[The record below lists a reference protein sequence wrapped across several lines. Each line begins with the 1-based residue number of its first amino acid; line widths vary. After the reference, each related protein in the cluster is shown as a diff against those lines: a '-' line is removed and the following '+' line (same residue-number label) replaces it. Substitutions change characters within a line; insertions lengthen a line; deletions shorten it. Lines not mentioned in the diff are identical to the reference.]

1 MPWLVAG
8 LFSLLS
14 WSAIL
19 LSVAWGIG
27 QESERV
33 GRAPLFLLT
42 ARFDVRG
49 YLESAPAKS
58 HTAAILWDVPRRR
71 LKNLTFVVER
81 SPVDTVLV
89 ALLNETCV
97 RNGVCEPRDALFGYT
112 IKSLRRAA
120 QRGDS
125 RLKALVQREARAAY
139 VGVQSRLEGRR
150 MLINPLL
157 ETSLSSLQWDTV
169 ASWVQEV
176 APDVEL
182 VWNPLFH
189 NSERPSRATFVEL
202 HGSDIDCGSRGDV
215 IANLDGSILSVELMR
230 KWLKETEGCR
240 DSLLWAPADNCR
252 NEEEKAF
259 VAPSLRRC
267 RQTFGKIR
275 EVLK

>member
-8 LFSLLS
+8 LFSLLA
-14 WSAIL
+14 WGAIL

-27 QESERV
+27 RESGRV

-49 YLESAPAKS
+49 YLGSAPAKS

-71 LKNLTFVVER
+71 LRNLSFVVER

-120 QRGDS
+120 QRGDT

-169 ASWVQEV
+169 AGWVQEV

-189 NSERPSRATFVEL
+189 NAERPSRATFVEL

-230 KWLKETEGCR
+230 DWLKQTEDCR
-240 DSLLWAPADNCR
+240 DSLLWTPADNCR
-252 NEEEKAF
+252 NEEEKSF

-275 EVLK
+275 DALK